1 MKKTAA
7 FAGLLLIASF
17 ASAQTATYFQGSL
30 DGAFAQAKKEGKLV
44 LIDFFQKGG

>member
-1 MKKTAA
+1 MKKLSA
-7 FAGLLLIASF
+7 FAGLLLVASF